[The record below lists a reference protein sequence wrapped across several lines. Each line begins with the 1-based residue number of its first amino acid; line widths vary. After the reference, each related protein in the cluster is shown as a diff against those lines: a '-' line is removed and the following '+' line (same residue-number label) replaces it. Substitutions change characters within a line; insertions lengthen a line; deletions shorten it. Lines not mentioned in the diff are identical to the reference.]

1 MQQLTK
7 NIIGL
12 LEKNNVPVAENWVQS
27 NIESHPDFP
36 SLLCIYELLKIA
48 GIRCVIHQIEAE
60 DLSNISFPVLLHL
73 HDEDLALV
81 TNTIELEHF
90 DKNLWTGV
98 ILNISKVET
107 VLTNSYQNALKLK
120 KQATNRNLLLFF
132 GFVLSFS
139 FINIINQNFDTFF
152 LSLTSLLGLYLG
164 CQLFLKETGSAS
176 EWVDKACRTVG
187 NGCDKVLNSKIADGI
202 LGIKLVDAV
211 IYYFAIMLFSNL
223 FIPTTSLEKLILLFA
238 FSITLFSL
246 YYQKFIIKGWC
257 VLCLAV
263 SMIIWIQFGF
273 VFRQEFQLDF
283 PTVNS
288 ILYFVIGLM
297 ICLSW
302 FPFKT
307 FYFQKIAQKE
317 ESIKALRLNRNPS
330 VFNFL
335 LRQQKQVFIPNWE
348 DGMTFHKN
356 DYSPINIIVVCQ
368 PYCMPCSK
376 AHEQLNELVKCF
388 PHDISLNIKWL
399 SGNEKADKILKIL
412 FGMVKEENSE
422 EGFAIIEKWFE
433 LMDMDKFRAFYVDK
447 TYHENSNWITEHN
460 NWTKLNHVEFTPT
473 IFINSY
479 KMPPEYSIEDL
490 KIILPS
496 MIEEIKENSSVALEI
511 A

>member
-1 MQQLTK
+1 MQLLTK
-7 NIIGL
+7 NVIGL
-12 LEKNNVPVAENWVQS
+12 LDKSNLPIAENWIQS

-36 SLLCIYELLKIA
+36 SLLCIYEVLNLA
-48 GIRCVIHQIEAE
+48 GIKCVIHQIDNE

-81 TNTIELEHF
+81 PNTIELENF

-98 ILNISKVET
+98 MLNISKVET
-107 VLTNSYQNALKLK
+107 ELTDSYQNALKAN
-120 KQATNRNLLLFF
+120 KQVTNRNLLLYSGF
-132 GFVLSFS
+132 GLSFS
-139 FINIINQNFDTFF
+139 FINIINQNFDKTS
-152 LSLTSLLGLYLG
+152 LSLTSLLGVYVG
-164 CQLFLKETGSAS
+164 WQLFLKETGSAS

-202 LGIKLVDAV
+202 LGIKPVDAV

-223 FIPTTSLEKLILLFA
+223 FIPITSLEKLILLFA
-238 FSITLFSL
+238 LPITIFSL

-273 VFRQEFQLDF
+273 VFRQGFQLDF
-283 PTVNS
+283 PTANS
-288 ILYFVIGLM
+288 VLYFIVGLV

-307 FYFQKIAQKE
+307 FYFQREAQKE
-317 ESIKALRLNRNPS
+317 ENIKALRLNRNPS

-335 LRQQKQVFIPNWE
+335 LRQQRQVFIPNWE

-356 DYSPINIIVVCQ
+356 DYSPINITVVCQ

-388 PHDISLNIKWL
+388 PYDISLNVKWL
-399 SGNEKADKILKIL
+399 SVNDKADKILKLL
-412 FGMVKEENSE
+412 FGMVEKENNE
-422 EGFAIIEKWFE
+422 EGFAMIEKWFE
-433 LMDMDKFRAFYVDK
+433 LMDVDKFRAFYGGR
-447 TYHENSNWITEHN
+447 TYHENSDWTEEHN

-479 KMPPEYSIEDL
+479 QMPSEYSIEDL
-490 KIILPS
+490 KIILPT
-496 MIEEIKENSSVALEI
+496 MIEGLKENSNAALEI

>member
-7 NIIGL
+7 NVIGL
-12 LEKNNVPVAENWVQS
+12 LYKHNLPVAENWIQS

-36 SLLCIYELLKIA
+36 SLLCIYEVLNIA
-48 GIRCVIHQIEAE
+48 GIKCVIHKIDNE

-81 TNTIELEHF
+81 TNAVELEHF

-107 VLTNSYQNALKLK
+107 ELNDSYQNALKIK
-120 KQATNRNLLLFF
+120 KQQANLKSLLFF

-139 FINIINQNFDTFF
+139 FINIINQNFDKFF
-152 LSLTSLLGLYLG
+152 LSLTSLLGLYIG
-164 CQLFLKETGSAS
+164 WQLFLKETGSAS
-176 EWVDKACRTVG
+176 KWVDKACRTVG

-202 LGIKLVDAV
+202 SGIKPVDAV

-238 FSITLFSL
+238 LPITLFSL

-273 VFRQEFQLDF
+273 VFRQGFQIDF
-283 PTVNS
+283 PTANS
-288 ILYFVIGLM
+288 VLYFIIGLM

-317 ESIKALRLNRNPS
+317 ESINALRLNRNPS

-356 DYSPINIIVVCQ
+356 DYSPINITVVCQ
-368 PYCMPCSK
+368 PYCVPCSK

-388 PHDISLNIKWL
+388 PHDIYLNIKWL

-412 FGMVKEENSE
+412 FGMVEEENGE
-422 EGFAIIEKWFE
+422 EGFTIIEKWFE
-433 LMDMDKFRAFYVDK
+433 LMDIDKFVAFYDDK
-447 TYHENSNWITEHN
+447 IIDENSDWIEKHN
-460 NWTKLNHVEFTPT
+460 NWTKLNHVEFTPS
-473 IFINSY
+473 IFINSRQ
-479 KMPPEYSIEDL
+479 MPPEYSIEDL

-496 MIEEIKENSSVALEI
+496 MIEEIKENSNVALEI